1 MVEEIQIIQNLH
13 LHPFN
18 LQRFTK
24 VPLPRLTS
32 QVKKADITLHHVKGG
47 YTERVQDMYYQ
58 AMMCA
63 LKKKQEGCCLS

>member
-1 MVEEIQIIQNLH
+1 MVEGIQIIQNLH

-47 YTERVQDMYYQ
+47 YTERV
-58 AMMCA
+58 
-63 LKKKQEGCCLS
+63 